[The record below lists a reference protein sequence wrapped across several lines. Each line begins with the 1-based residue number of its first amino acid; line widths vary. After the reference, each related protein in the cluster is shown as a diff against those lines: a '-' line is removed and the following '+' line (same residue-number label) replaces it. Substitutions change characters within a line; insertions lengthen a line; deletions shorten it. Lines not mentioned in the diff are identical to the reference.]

1 MLCAGENL
9 RLVMGILPLPA
20 AALVCGCTR
29 QRGAALLSCARESC
43 GRAPSA
49 AGAGQAPASTDSPS
63 PGLWS
68 ARYLMKHLPADK
80 C

>member
-9 RLVMGILPLPA
+9 RLVMGTLPLPA
-20 AALVCGCTR
+20 AALVC
-29 QRGAALLSCARESC
+29 ALLSRARESC

-49 AGAGQAPASTDSPS
+49 AGAGRAPASTDSPS

-68 ARYLMKHLPADK
+68 AQYLMKHLPADK